1 MLKNIFSDIILLYK
15 NIFFWFK
22 IKLSAFILWIFSG
35 FIALIPSSIITII
48 YYWNIWE
55 KSFNIFQITP
65 ENLDNYFLIFL
76 VFLNYFTLI
85 IWFLYS
91 YIFLIKFNLEIIE
104 KRKKFDF
111 KILKNFI
118 NKKNFTRFFSIS
130 TIFLCIVLFS
140 FFILWFI
147 YNQILDI
154 PKFKGSI
161 NLFFLTWETDWN
173 IWLLALSIIPIIL
186 WFFYL
191 IYKII
196 FSFVFMVDK
205 ESYTI
210 ESIKLSLKN
219 TSFKKF
225 IKTLFVLLLI
235 LFPFLI
241 MNYFFDKII
250 IKSKENLF
258 EIIKY
263 RELKEKNN
271 FSDEEKKV
279 FDILNLK
286 YFWANQNDLN
296 KVYIFSL
303 VILFWVEFLWF
314 LLIYWAFNM
323 SYTSIYKNIIIEK
336 ND

>member
-205 ESYTI
+205 ESCTI
-210 ESIKLSLKN
+210 ESIKLSFKN

-314 LLIYWAFNM
+314 LLIYWAFSM

>member
-205 ESYTI
+205 ESCTI